1 MMSYAS
7 RSRGCSQ
14 ASDKDLLFAPF
25 YFFPDKACFELRSPL
40 FWEKPERQ
48 VIYYS
53 IFHNELAYITDI
65 LKIGKTIDTSCVM
78 CQSQARN
85 FCSAMETS
93 NK

>member
-1 MMSYAS
+1 MV
-7 RSRGCSQ
+7 
-14 ASDKDLLFAPF
+14 
-25 YFFPDKACFELRSPL
+25 FFPDKACFELRSPL

-48 VIYYS
+48 VIHYS